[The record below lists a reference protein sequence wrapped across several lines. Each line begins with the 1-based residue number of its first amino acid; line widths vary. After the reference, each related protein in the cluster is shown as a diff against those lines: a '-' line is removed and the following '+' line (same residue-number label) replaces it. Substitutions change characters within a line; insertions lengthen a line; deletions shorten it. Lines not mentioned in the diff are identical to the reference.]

1 MLFPRGSLALLLQL
15 LLLLLLPS
23 CIARYQRQ
31 TTGPVRRYAQS
42 RDRGREPT
50 FEGEAVD
57 HSNDFFGDAFTDAED
72 NLLRQR
78 EGDTA
83 EMLAQA
89 LSGRSALQREGDTA
103 EMLAQALSGR
113 SALQVQRRCV
123 ELRLRCGG
131 ISLSPPPSSESRKAR
146 LQRWRD
152 EM

>member
-72 NLLRQR
+72 SLLR
-78 EGDTA
+78 
-83 EMLAQA
+83 
-89 LSGRSALQREGDTA
+89 QREGDTA